1 MSSKEAGSPE
11 PVHQQLPNEDGSK
24 ELSDQSKELSLED
37 GSAKEQPPEITF
49 PEGGLRA
56 WSVALGC
63 SLILFS
69 TFGYVN
75 AFG

>member
-1 MSSKEAGSPE
+1 MSSKEAGTLE
-11 PVHQQLPNEDGSK
+11 PPNRQLSDEDGSK
-24 ELSDQSKELSLED
+24 ELSLEE
-37 GSAKEQPPEITF
+37 GPAKTQPPEITF

-56 WSVALGC
+56 WSVAVGC
-63 SLILFS
+63 ALILFS

>member
-1 MSSKEAGSPE
+1 MSSKDVDHFAADGPHAIPLFEDRKGSSERSTEEIP
-11 PVHQQLPNEDGSK
+11 GK
-24 ELSDQSKELSLED
+24 E
-37 GSAKEQPPEITF
+37 EQAEISF

-56 WSVALGC
+56 WLVAIGC
-63 SLILFS
+63 ALVLFS

>member
-1 MSSKEAGSPE
+1 MSSTGVNDSTTDGPHTVPLAEDRKGSSERSTEDIPE
-11 PVHQQLPNEDGSK
+11 KQGQG
-24 ELSDQSKELSLED
+24 
-37 GSAKEQPPEITF
+37 EITF

-56 WSVALGC
+56 WLVAIGC
-63 SLILFS
+63 ALVLFS

>member
-1 MSSKEAGSPE
+1 MSSTDINDSATDGPHTIPLAEDRKGSSEQSTEEMPE
-11 PVHQQLPNEDGSK
+11 KTGQT
-24 ELSDQSKELSLED
+24 
-37 GSAKEQPPEITF
+37 EITF

-56 WSVALGC
+56 WLVAIGC
-63 SLILFS
+63 ALVLFS